1 MKRTYFLIALFL
13 LLIPHL
19 SGQIVLAQIPKTISY
34 QGVVTKAAGAV
45 VEDGKYLI
53 TFKLYDLK
61 EGGEHLWEE
70 IQNVPVVGGI
80 FNVILGGNNPLDLPF
95 DQPYWLGIA
104 IGGDAELEPRIE
116 LTAAAYSLNARSIA
130 DSVVTGSKIADGQ
143 VVRSINNLT
152 DTVIL
157 AEGDNVTI
165 TPQGD
170 SLVISATASPGG
182 NITTMDKITATS
194 HLDIEVNGGDRAL
207 RLENTDGNTPNVIG
221 GFGGNSVAAD
231 VVGATIGG
239 GGAADDGFGDPVPN
253 RVTASFGTVAGGF
266 DNLASGF
273 SATVSGGENNTA
285 STQATVGGG
294 INNTASGSRATIS
307 GGVRNTADTTL
318 ATVSGGFFNLASGV
332 SATVGGGT
340 YNEATADFGTIAGGG
355 AFRSDEGN
363 KVMDKWGT
371 VSGGRNNLAGNINND
386 PTDAEYAT
394 VGGGKNN
401 TASGS
406 GATIGGGSRN
416 KVTDIHGTV
425 GGGTNNQAG
434 SDDEIATNAELATIG
449 GGGGNEASGTASTIG
464 GGSANTASGFISTV
478 GGGRLNTAF
487 GEYATVGGGISNTA
501 SGAQSTIPGG
511 SRNAAAGD
519 YSLAAG
525 RGAKANHTGT
535 FVWSDA
541 TAAAPADSFFSTGSN
556 QFLVRASG
564 GFGIGT
570 TSPNTQLQVTDE
582 INGNGNFLTSYVTLL
597 ENTSEGTSPD
607 VLALKVGKKNP
618 GSAANL
624 IAFFGGDFDGD
635 GNDDLIGEIQ
645 GDGAGGV
652 EFTGSL
658 TGGGGDYA
666 EWLPRLRV
674 EEKIEKGDIVG
685 VTGGKVT
692 KVIEDAHHIMVLT
705 SRPIVLGNAP
715 DKGEEHLYEKVAF
728 LGQAPVKVRGIV
740 KAGDFIMPSGLNDGV
755 GIAISPDEM
764 KPMHY
769 AQIVGQAW
777 ESSEETGVRLVNTL
791 VGLKSNHTGMGRLLT
806 LLQEQQKEIKNLG
819 TRLKKLEKIESKMV
833 EFDRLKAK
841 MAQLET
847 AYQKIENIA
856 LRNGDVAE
864 SKTSR

>member
-1 MKRTYFLIALFL
+1 M
-13 LLIPHL
+13 
-19 SGQIVLAQIPKTISY
+19 
-34 QGVVTKAAGAV
+34 
-45 VEDGKYLI
+45 
-53 TFKLYDLK
+53 
-61 EGGEHLWEE
+61 
-70 IQNVPVVGGI
+70 
-80 FNVILGGNNPLDLPF
+80 
-95 DQPYWLGIA
+95 
-104 IGGDAELEPRIE
+104 
-116 LTAAAYSLNARSIA
+116 
-130 DSVVTGSKIADGQ
+130 
-143 VVRSINNLT
+143 
-152 DTVIL
+152 
-157 AEGDNVTI
+157 
-165 TPQGD
+165 
-170 SLVISATASPGG
+170 
-182 NITTMDKITATS
+182 
-194 HLDIEVNGGDRAL
+194 
-207 RLENTDGNTPNVIG
+207 
-221 GFGGNSVAAD
+221 
-231 VVGATIGG
+231 
-239 GGAADDGFGDPVPN
+239 
-253 RVTASFGTVAGGF
+253 
-266 DNLASGF
+266 
-273 SATVSGGENNTA
+273 
-285 STQATVGGG
+285 
-294 INNTASGSRATIS
+294 
-307 GGVRNTADTTL
+307 
-318 ATVSGGFFNLASGV
+318 
-332 SATVGGGT
+332 
-340 YNEATADFGTIAGGG
+340 
-355 AFRSDEGN
+355 
-363 KVMDKWGT
+363 
-371 VSGGRNNLAGNINND
+371 
-386 PTDAEYAT
+386 
-394 VGGGKNN
+394 
-401 TASGS
+401 
-406 GATIGGGSRN
+406 
-416 KVTDIHGTV
+416 
-425 GGGTNNQAG
+425 
-434 SDDEIATNAELATIG
+434 
-449 GGGGNEASGTASTIG
+449 
-464 GGSANTASGFISTV
+464 
-478 GGGRLNTAF
+478 
-487 GEYATVGGGISNTA
+487 
-501 SGAQSTIPGG
+501 
-511 SRNAAAGD
+511 
-519 YSLAAG
+519 
-525 RGAKANHTGT
+525 
-535 FVWSDA
+535 
-541 TAAAPADSFFSTGSN
+541 
-556 QFLVRASG
+556 
-564 GFGIGT
+564 
-570 TSPNTQLQVTDE
+570 TDE
-582 INGNGNFLTSYVTLL
+582 INGNGNLLTSYATLL

-674 EEKIEKGDIVG
+674 EEKIENGDIVG